1 MTAAKEQNIPSKAVL
16 YMRAIAWW
24 LVFMGSTLLL
34 TLPVLIGLILS
45 YEKGFRVIDIWLA
58 INLNSLK
65 RICKLDWNIVGLESM
80 PDSPKLILSK
90 HQSTF
95 ETLLLPAIL
104 KSYVFVAKR
113 ELALIPCFGWCLY
126 MTDTILI
133 KRGAGKS
140 VVRQLEEESAK
151 RFSRNRSV
159 VMFPEGTRREPNAE
173 PEYKIGGA
181 LIAHKLGMPI
191 TPIAHNAGE
200 YWPRHSFIKWPGTI
214 EVRIGPAIPVAGKSP
229 DQIMNDVIEWI
240 ETQQKE
246 ITVVDRFPY

>member
-1 MTAAKEQNIPSKAVL
+1 MTAANQQKIPSKIVL
-16 YMRAIAWW
+16 YLRAIAWW
-24 LVFMGSTLLL
+24 LVFTISTLLL
-34 TLPVLIGLILS
+34 TLPVLIGLLLS
-45 YEKGFRVIDIWLA
+45 YEKGFRVIDLWLA
-58 INLNSLK
+58 ISLNSLK
-65 RICKLDWNIVGLESM
+65 WICKLDCNIVGLEDM
-80 PDSPKLILSK
+80 PEGAKLVLSK

-104 KSYVFVAKR
+104 KSSVFVAKR

-140 VVRQLEEESAK
+140 VVRQLQEESAK
-151 RFSRNRSV
+151 RFSRDRCV

-173 PEYKIGGA
+173 PEYKMGGA
-181 LIAHKLGMPI
+181 LIAHKLEMPI

-229 DQIMNDVIEWI
+229 DQIMNDVIDWI